1 MFGIAVAR
9 LDQVTEEEKQ
19 RYQALYCGLCRTIKA
34 RYGQIA
40 RAALNYDMAFFVMLC
55 NSLHEPAEDCGWA
68 HCVSHP
74 AKKMPYAQSIYSQYA
89 ADLTVAL
96 AYHKCLDDVADD
108 NTVRARAGQAA
119 LAGAYAQAQAH
130 IGPQCNAIAA
140 SMQRISQIEQRES
153 APPDA
158 AAAEFGW
165 LLGQLFAHNQGF
177 WADDVRRFSETLGK
191 FVYLMDAAVDYDDD
205 AQTGSYNPFVRLGTP
220 PADMR
225 LILGTLANDVAYTF
239 EKLPLVKDVHLMR
252 SVIYS
257 GIWQKFNLKYS
268 KQKTEQNAECV
279 TSDTFDNVEK
289 GHDEDSCAAMKI
301 E

>member
-1 MFGIAVAR
+1 
-9 LDQVTEEEKQ
+9 
-19 RYQALYCGLCRTIKA
+19 
-34 RYGQIA
+34 
-40 RAALNYDMAFFVMLC
+40 
-55 NSLHEPAEDCGWA
+55 
-68 HCVSHP
+68 
-74 AKKMPYAQSIYSQYA
+74 
-89 ADLTVAL
+89 
-96 AYHKCLDDVADD
+96 
-108 NTVRARAGQAA
+108 
-119 LAGAYAQAQAH
+119 
-130 IGPQCNAIAA
+130 
-140 SMQRISQIEQRES
+140 MQRISQIEQRKS
-153 APPDA
+153 APPDS

-177 WADDVRRFSETLGK
+177 WAADVRRFSEALGK

-225 LILGTLANDVAYTF
+225 LILGTLANDIAYTF

-289 GHDEDSCAAMKI
+289 GHGEGSCATMKI